1 MESEA
6 RHSNL
11 RLRILYLCKIMYE
24 ETDERHSLTASEII
38 NRLEAYGIT
47 VARKALYEDIEALK
61 VFGIDIL
68 SSGRNSGYYVCSREF
83 ELPELKLLADAV
95 CSSRF
100 LTEKKSNE
108 LLEKITK
115 LSSVHDAK
123 QLRRTVYVSDRV
135 KSINE
140 RIYLN
145 VDVIQ
150 RAIAEKR
157 QICFKYFNFDV
168 NKKKV
173 YHDGQRICSPYF
185 MAWNEERYYLVSY
198 CENHADG
205 YTHFRVDR
213 MEDVK
218 ILDETSISL
227 PKDFDVAGYLNSSFS
242 MFSGKSENVKL
253 RFKNELVSVILDR
266 FGKSTWIAADGEEY
280 FIARVSAKTEK
291 PVPFFSWLIKFG
303 TDVEIIE
310 PQNLREIYADFLGS
324 VMNLY
329 IKDKTEQTV

>member
-1 MESEA
+1 MSSEA
-6 RHSNL
+6 RRSNL
-11 RLRILYLCKIMYE
+11 RLRILYLCRIMYE
-24 ETDERHSLTASEII
+24 ETDEQHCLTAGEII
-38 NRLEAYGIT
+38 DKLEGYGIT

-108 LLEKITK
+108 LLGKLTK
-115 LSSVHDAK
+115 LSSRYDAK

-135 KSINE
+135 KSMNE

-150 RAIAEKR
+150 RAITEKR
-157 QICFKYFNFDV
+157 QIRFKYFNYDV

-173 YHDGQRICSPYF
+173 YHDGLRICSPYVLT
-185 MAWNEERYYLVSY
+185 WSEERYYLVSY
-198 CENHADG
+198 CENHPDN

-213 MEDVK
+213 MEDVE
-218 ILDETSISL
+218 ILSDTSKAL

-253 RFKNELVSVILDR
+253 RFNNKLVSVILDR
-266 FGKSTWIAADGEEY
+266 FGKNTWIVSDGEEH
-280 FIARVSAKTEK
+280 FIARVSANTEN

-303 TDVEIIE
+303 TEAEIIE
-310 PQNLREIYADFLGS
+310 PQELRERYMAFLGD
-324 VMNLY
+324 VIGLY
-329 IKDKTEQTV
+329 REDKTEQTV